1 MKNINNIMSK
11 EERSN
16 EDEIKELTKQLK
28 EYKHHFKMYI
38 RILAVRMVKLGESRI
53 KVGEYLHVNRQT
65 VGKWVKIYD
74 KEGIEGLVPD
84 YSNCG
89 SKSRLN
95 DNQLE
100 ELYEILSNPNSHYTI
115 KGTKKLIKEK
125 YEVDYS
131 LKQVWVITRLK
142 FGLNYRKPFIRYHE
156 EPPEAREDFKKNVGN

>member
-1 MKNINNIMSK
+1 MSK
-11 EERSN
+11 EIITN
-16 EDEIKELTKQLK
+16 NDEVKELTEHLN

-74 KEGIEGLVPD
+74 EEGIDGLDPD

-89 SKSRLN
+89 AKSRLN
-95 DNQLE
+95 EEQLE

-115 KGTKKLIKEK
+115 KRTKKLIKEK
-125 YEVDYS
+125 YGVDYS
-131 LKQVWVITRLK
+131 IKQVWVITRLK
-142 FGLNYRKPFIRYHE
+142 FGLNYQKPFIRYHE
-156 EPPEAREDFKKNVGN
+156 EPPEAREYLKKRL